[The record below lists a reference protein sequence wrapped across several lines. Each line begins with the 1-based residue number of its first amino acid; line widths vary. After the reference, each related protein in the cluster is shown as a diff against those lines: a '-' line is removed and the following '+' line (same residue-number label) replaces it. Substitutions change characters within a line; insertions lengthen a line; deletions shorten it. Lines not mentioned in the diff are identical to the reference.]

1 MRRKNMAGSE
11 NRKTYSRG
19 GRHAK
24 KRKSSPGIIIVAALL
39 LVIIALLAVFI
50 SSRAKSNIVYKT
62 NTLEAGDV
70 VLTPDMFLKDTS
82 KPIAFDPDFDPNEI
96 DTRTP
101 GTYTVKL
108 ISGRIR
114 LTAELKIEDTTLP
127 TAQAR
132 PVTTPVGVP
141 VKADALVKNVSD
153 NSYVFSVSFE
163 TEPDFSKAGTY
174 NVNILIRDAGGN
186 VASVPSVLT
195 VSDAADPVSD
205 PVDGPVE
212 PDTEPP
218 VIYGVHDITIYV
230 GEGISY
236 FSGVYAEDDR
246 DGTVKVELDADSV
259 NTKAAGK
266 YTITYSSTDSYG
278 NRAEKTAK
286 VTVLVRT
293 VEEEEVTRLAKSVVS
308 KIITS
313 DMTGYEKIS
322 AIYKWVRSNVSWYDS
337 SDKDDWVKAAYQG
350 LHDGKGDCFVYQMVS
365 KVLLDAAG
373 IENKLIDTVPLRYLH
388 CWNLVN
394 IGEGWFHFDT
404 TPRKGGFD
412 GFYLDD
418 ETLMAYSET
427 HKNSH
432 IYDHEKFPDA
442 VISRPKS

>member
-1 MRRKNMAGSE
+1 MAGSGSR
-11 NRKTYSRG
+11 NSHARG
-19 GRHAK
+19 GRHVK
-24 KRKSSPGIIIVAALL
+24 KGRSSPGIIILAVIFLAL
-39 LVIIALLAVFI
+39 IALLAVFI
-50 SSRAKSNIVYKT
+50 SSRAGNGIVYKT

-70 VLTPDMFLKDTS
+70 ILMPEMFLKDAS
-82 KPIAFDPDFDPNEI
+82 KPIAFDPDFDPSEI

-101 GTYTVKL
+101 GSYVVKL
-108 ISGRIR
+108 VSGKRR
-114 LTAELKIEDTTLP
+114 LTADLVIEDTIPP
-127 TAQAR
+127 TAEAR

-141 VKADALVKNVSD
+141 VKAEALVKNVAD
-153 NSYVFSVSFE
+153 NSYVFSVAYE
-163 TEPDFSKAGTY
+163 TEPDFDKAGTY

-186 VASVPSVLT
+186 FASVPSVLT
-195 VSDAADPVSD
+195 VSEAADPVS
-205 PVDGPVE
+205 GPVE
-212 PDTEPP
+212 DQPAPDTEPP

-236 FSGVYAEDDR
+236 FSGVYAEDGV
-246 DGTVKVELDADSV
+246 DGKVAVDVDADSV

-266 YTITYSSTDSYG
+266 YTITYYATDSAG
-278 NRAEKTAK
+278 NRAEKAAK
-286 VTVLVRT
+286 VTVLVRS
-293 VEEEEVTRLAKSVVS
+293 VKEEEVAALAKSVIS

-365 KVLLDAAG
+365 KVLLDEAG

-394 IGEGWFHFDT
+394 IGEGWYHFDT

-432 IYDHEKFPDA
+432 IYDHEKYPDA